1 MSRARESLAYSSQT
15 CSVWEEEYAKLS
27 IARSNTLPP
36 LGSRSQIQDWDR
48 PTPPHWDSIS
58 FADDLKHAYVQICQP
73 LGFNRTNSSKNYE
86 PHLQRNITAQL
97 CERRPARDLAATL
110 NYRLRKLTKHPR
122 DKDPLAIGAII
133 TALATASK
141 ASGHVAWQL
150 IVSWCNAWN
159 TDVAQS
165 TTPCRFGCRSGTD
178 DLTHYIRCRNLT
190 TPCSLAAGLPPL
202 ATTAPGTSSP

>member
-1 MSRARESLAYSSQT
+1 MGRRICQTLHCSEQHTTPTWQPLPNSR
-15 CSVWEEEYAKLS
+15 
-27 IARSNTLPP
+27 
-36 LGSRSQIQDWDR
+36 LGP
-48 PTPPHWDSIS
+48 PTPPRWDSIS

-122 DKDPLAIGAII
+122 DKDPLAIGAIK
-133 TALATASK
+133 TALATAAK

-150 IVSWCNAWN
+150 ILSWCNAWN
-159 TDVAQS
+159 TDRRVAQS
-165 TTPCRFGCRSGTD
+165 TTPCRFGCRSGAD
-178 DLTHYIRCRNLT
+178 DLTHYIRCRNLI
-190 TPCSLAAGLPPL
+190 TPCSLAAGLPPHWQL
-202 ATTAPGTSSP
+202 QPLGLPSLDSAPLRTTPP